1 MKGVIINII
10 GNKGGIGKTT
20 ISCNLGAALA
30 KFGKK
35 TLVIDNDSQCN
46 TTGLLVAQGTTTKNT
61 IYELLDPE
69 TNIPVE
75 DCIYSTI
82 ETGLFCLPNAIET
95 SRLEMMFAQNFPD
108 SLYLLK
114 EKIRDYAISNY
125 DYVLIDNPPSIGLV
139 VTQSLCASD
148 YFLIPNKADS
158 AFSIDGL
165 INVIKIVESVKNEI
179 NPDLKMMKLLINQVH
194 MRKLVC
200 KAVVETL
207 KQRFNDKQIFKSTI
221 PDATDLQ
228 KAELIKTTI
237 FQQNS
242 TSRPARAFRALA
254 KEIDQIIQED
264 RND

>member
-1 MKGVIINII
+1 MKGVIIDIV
-10 GNKGGIGKTT
+10 GNKGGVGKTT

-30 KFGKK
+30 KLGKK
-35 TLVIDNDSQCN
+35 TLVVDNDSQCN
-46 TTGLLVAQGTTTKNT
+46 TTSILIPQGTTTENT
-61 IYELLDPE
+61 IYELFDPE
-69 TNIPVE
+69 INASVE
-75 DCIYSTI
+75 DCIYSTV
-82 ETGLFCLPNAIET
+82 ESGLYCLPNSIET
-95 SRLEMMFAQNFPD
+95 SRLEMIFAKNYPD

-114 EKIRDYAISNY
+114 NKIRNYAISNY
-125 DYVLIDNPPSIGLV
+125 DYILIDNPPSIGLV

-165 INVIKIVESVKNEI
+165 INVIKIVESIKKNI
-179 NPDLKMMKLLINQVH
+179 NPNIKMLKLLINQVH

-200 KAVVETL
+200 KVVVETL
-207 KQRFNDKQIFKSTI
+207 KQRFGENKILKNTI

-254 KEIDQIIQED
+254 KEIDKIIQEG
-264 RND
+264 N